1 MVRWEERLNE
11 YSNIRWLRLHAL
23 FAPFG
28 VCAVTALLLA
38 RSGQWAGWESL
49 PAASSL
55 VDLGAAVYGMVAV
68 LTERSIDMVFWALEQ
83 RRKRAKEREKELQ
96 DKLAQGM
103 AQGIAQGMAQGQ
115 AQVLAELLSEGI
127 PQTKQDLERWAR
139 EKGIDLD
146 NLPPR

>member
-1 MVRWEERLNE
+1 MEERLNE

-103 AQGIAQGMAQGQ
+103 AQGQ
-115 AQVLAELLSEGI
+115 AQVLAELLSDGI

>member
-103 AQGIAQGMAQGQ
+103 AEGIAQGQ
-115 AQVLAELLSEGI
+115 AQVLTELLSEGI

>member
-11 YSNIRWLRLHAL
+11 YSNARWLRLHAL

-38 RSGQWAGWESL
+38 RSGQWDGWESL
-49 PAASSL
+49 PVASSL

-103 AQGIAQGMAQGQ
+103 AQGQ

-127 PQTKQDLERWAR
+127 PQTKQDLERWAQ

>member
-1 MVRWEERLNE
+1 MEERLNE

-96 DKLAQGM
+96 DKLAQGIVLLKLLGSSSPSPP
-103 AQGIAQGMAQGQ
+103 AAARIAPSAAG
-115 AQVLAELLSEGI
+115 
-127 PQTKQDLERWAR
+127 
-139 EKGIDLD
+139 
-146 NLPPR
+146 

>member
-1 MVRWEERLNE
+1 MNE

-103 AQGIAQGMAQGQ
+103 AQGQ

-139 EKGIDLD
+139 EKGIDLN

>member
-1 MVRWEERLNE
+1 MNNDYRYIR
-11 YSNIRWLRLHAL
+11 YMDIRWLRLHAL

-28 VCAVTALLLA
+28 VCAATALLLV

-49 PAASSL
+49 QAASSM

-68 LTERSIDMVFWALEQ
+68 LAERSIYMIFWALEQ
-83 RRKRAKEREKELQ
+83 RRKWSKEREKELQ
-96 DKLAQGM
+96 DKLN
-103 AQGIAQGMAQGQ
+103 QGIAQGQTQ
-115 AQVLAELLSEGI
+115 TLTELLSAGI
-127 PQTKQDLERWAR
+127 IEANQDLEQWAR

>member
-103 AQGIAQGMAQGQ
+103 EQGIAQGQ
-115 AQVLAELLSEGI
+115 AQVLTELLSAGI
-127 PQTKQDLERWAR
+127 IETNQDLERWAR

>member
-1 MVRWEERLNE
+1 MNE

-103 AQGIAQGMAQGQ
+103 AQGQ

>member
-1 MVRWEERLNE
+1 MNE

-38 RSGQWAGWESL
+38 RSGQWDGWESL

-103 AQGIAQGMAQGQ
+103 AQGQ

>member
-103 AQGIAQGMAQGQ
+103 AEGIAQGQ
-115 AQVLAELLSEGI
+115 AQVLTELLSAGI
-127 PQTKQDLERWAR
+127 IETNQDLERWAR

>member
-1 MVRWEERLNE
+1 MSGGIQPAMNNDYRYIR
-11 YSNIRWLRLHAL
+11 YRDIRWLRLHAL

-28 VCAVTALLLA
+28 VCAATALLLA

-49 PAASSL
+49 HAASSM

-68 LTERSIDMVFWALEQ
+68 LAERSIYMIFWALEQ
-83 RRKRAKEREKELQ
+83 RRKWSKEREKELQ
-96 DKLAQGM
+96 DKLAQGV
-103 AQGIAQGMAQGQ
+103 AQGQ
-115 AQVLAELLSEGI
+115 VQTLTELLSAGI
-127 PQTKQDLERWAR
+127 IEANQDLERWAR

>member
-1 MVRWEERLNE
+1 MNE

-38 RSGQWAGWESL
+38 RSGQWTGWESL

-103 AQGIAQGMAQGQ
+103 AQGIAQGQ
-115 AQVLAELLSEGI
+115 AQVLTELLSEGI
-127 PQTKQDLERWAR
+127 IEANQDLERWAR